1 MLGICS
7 KSADRFCHDP
17 TSLRVGND
25 CHWDTGPL
33 EEARLGRLRRGY
45 CDEGDEFGVVW
56 GSGNVFRDFDDSHAD
71 LKQGKAIL
79 AAQIITVMDG
89 RKLTVRKAAAKTGF
103 AAADFSRMRNAD
115 LGRFTLDRLF
125 KMLAAL
131 DRDIKVT
138 VHVAS
143 WRAGQEPASTPTG

>member
-1 MLGICS
+1 M
-7 KSADRFCHDP
+7 R
-17 TSLRVGND
+17 
-25 CHWDTGPL
+25 
-33 EEARLGRLRRGY
+33 E
-45 CDEGDEFGVVW
+45 DEFEVVR
-56 GSGNVFRDFDDSHAD
+56 GSGNVFRDFDDPHAD

-79 AAQIITVMDG
+79 AAQIIAVMDE

-103 AAADFSRMRNAD
+103 AAADFSRVRNAD

-125 KMLAAL
+125 RMLAAL

-143 WRAGQEPASTPTG
+143 WRVGQGAASTPAG